1 LGLTTPVVV
10 APMAFA
16 STPELTSSISS
27 AGGLGTIGADIGVH
41 CTLINEKMATIRTS
55 LSIARGDPLPI
66 AIGFIGWI
74 LDITEQSDDPR
85 LPSMLDEFPI
95 AIWFAFGLN
104 LGKYMAQVRSHDQR
118 TMRKTFIFV
127 IINSIED
134 ARRVV
139 LSGADAVV
147 VQDIE
152 AGGHGGVDAPPLFDL
167 LKVVLSDIQSGLLIL
182 AAGGRSTGAQIAS
195 LLTMYGVVLGTR
207 FLFTPECAYS
217 PAKKDVLVKAGFNA
231 TVRTLAF
238 DEVNRTNGW
247 PPNCDG
253 RAITNNIMEDCKA
266 GLSLEERIKKFD
278 ESNKEGDNSHL
289 IIWAGVGASLTTRV
303 SRQ

>member
-1 LGLTTPVVV
+1 MLLSG
-10 APMAFA
+10 FD
-16 STPELTSSISS
+16 STSE
-27 AGGLGTIGADIGVH
+27 
-41 CTLINEKMATIRTS
+41 INEKMATIRTS

-95 AIWFAFGLN
+95 AIWFSFGLN

-134 ARRVV
+134 ARRAV

-147 VQDIE
+147 VQGSHRSQLISFLLTSIDIE
-152 AGGHGGVDAPPLFDL
+152 GGGHGAVDAPPLFDL

-195 LLTMYGVVLGTR
+195 LLTMCR
-207 FLFTPECAYS
+207 
-217 PAKKDVLVKAGFNA
+217 
-231 TVRTLAF
+231 
-238 DEVNRTNGW
+238 
-247 PPNCDG
+247 
-253 RAITNNIMEDCKA
+253 
-266 GLSLEERIKKFD
+266 
-278 ESNKEGDNSHL
+278 
-289 IIWAGVGASLTTRV
+289 
-303 SRQ
+303 